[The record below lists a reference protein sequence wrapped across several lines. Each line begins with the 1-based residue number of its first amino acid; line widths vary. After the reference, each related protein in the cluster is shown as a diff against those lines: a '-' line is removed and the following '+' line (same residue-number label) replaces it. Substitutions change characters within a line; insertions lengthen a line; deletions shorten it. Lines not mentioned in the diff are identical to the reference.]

1 MTSTADLSAPTRQRF
16 SPTKRCS
23 RPDESP
29 PARSKTQTSRR
40 TAAWSRRTS
49 RRRRAERR
57 SERPSSQLAA
67 QKAAAAIRWRLRR
80 HRIMPP
86 SACNDEH
93 GPRSAKSRHRRQRRA
108 VNISGEPHTSSAPTR
123 QLMTLAVSHSA
134 SSDASRDFGNVCK
147 SQTTRL
153 HPQQTALH
161 RLHTHVAERS
171 ALTTEST
178 PISCGANCLEN
189 CYLRSSAALL
199 LPAALGV

>member
-1 MTSTADLSAPTRQRF
+1 MTFTAGPSRPMRQRF
-16 SPTKRCS
+16 SPTKRGS
-23 RPDESP
+23 RLDESAP
-29 PARSKTQTSRR
+29 PRRKRQTSRR
-40 TAAWSRRTS
+40 TAWSRRTS

-57 SERPSSQLAA
+57 SGRPSSQLAA
-67 QKAAAAIRWRLRR
+67 QKAAAAIRCRLRR
-80 HRIMPP
+80 HRIMPS
-86 SACNDEH
+86 SACNEEH

-123 QLMTLAVSHSA
+123 QLTTLAVSHSA
-134 SSDASRDFGNVCK
+134 SSDASRDFGNVCT

-161 RLHTHVAERS
+161 RIHPHVAGRS

-178 PISCGANCLEN
+178 PIRSRVSGLEN
-189 CYLRSSAALL
+189 CYLRSFAALL